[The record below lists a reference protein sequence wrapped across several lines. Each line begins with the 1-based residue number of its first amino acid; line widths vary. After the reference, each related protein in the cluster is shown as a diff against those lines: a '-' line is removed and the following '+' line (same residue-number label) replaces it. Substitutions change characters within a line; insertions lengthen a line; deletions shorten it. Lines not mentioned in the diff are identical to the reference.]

1 MVFFE
6 TGGTLTPEAPLVWS
20 CGCDEV
26 DGRLP
31 GEVTMAQYGG
41 TMAVFRAVEDEGR
54 GVSTGRDE
62 EEEAVGLFMEWLK
75 SLAAMGLRSGMVV

>member
-31 GEVTMAQYGG
+31 REVTMAQYGG
-41 TMAVFRAVEDEGR
+41 TMAVFRAVEDG
-54 GVSTGRDE
+54 GRDE

-75 SLAAMGLRSGMVV
+75 SLAAMGLRSGTAV